1 LVFPET
7 GQWELAKLPLLQY
20 QEDECSL
27 ALARAQGTGSTNL
40 RKNRMDRLI
49 MEAWTAAVLCFLMP
63 MATQAQDVSGC
74 PISNAHEQKSWDQDC
89 AGAIQVE
96 QDSLKKA
103 ELLFRRA
110 YVLNER
116 QAYEK
121 SLDDL
126 NAACALVPHHVAYLH
141 ERAYTL
147 NSLGRYREALIDL
160 NEQASLEPQ
169 SPAVYSER
177 ALARTRLGDWEGALA
192 DRDREAKLSPDS
204 VSALVARAQAR
215 IWLGQ
220 FEEAQRDLKAAAA
233 LPADR
238 SPIDDAQ
245 YLERVSMQLEAW
257 MHHSSGVDP
266 GAKCRRAK
274 TNDDYSQPTIIGD
287 CTLVFLSAKTAQD
300 KADALTSRSIA
311 WLSARQSQ
319 HDATA
324 DREAAVA
331 LDPDNPDRHTNLGFA
346 YLQERHSW
354 GARQEFD
361 RSINIRKT
369 YMALAGRAS
378 AHYNLDEKNLA
389 FRDAKESFEMRP
401 NELALWLLGD
411 LAKDKHDD
419 ASAKLYWMGAYH
431 LGSRDDRLLERLRGV
446 GVPDPAIEPN
456 GEPKR

>member
-1 LVFPET
+1 MLE
-7 GQWELAKLPLLQY
+7 
-20 QEDECSL
+20 
-27 ALARAQGTGSTNL
+27 RAQGATAADFRDHS
-40 RKNRMDRLI
+40 MDRLI
-49 MEAWTAAVLCFLMP
+49 MKAWTAAVLLTGSYLLTP
-63 MATQAQDVSGC
+63 VAAQAQETSAC
-74 PISNAHEQKSWDQDC
+74 PTSNAKEQKSWDHDC
-89 AGAIQVE
+89 AAAIQAE
-96 QDSLKKA
+96 HDSSKKA

-126 NAACALVPHHVAYLH
+126 NAACALVPHHVAYLN
-141 ERAYTL
+141 ERGYTL
-147 NSLGRYREALIDL
+147 NSLGRYREALVDL
-160 NEQASLEPQ
+160 DEQASLEPQ

-177 ALARTRLGDWEGALA
+177 AFARTRVGDWEGALA
-192 DRDREAKLSPDS
+192 DRDREVKLLPDS
-204 VSALVARAQAR
+204 KSALIARAEAR

-220 FEEAQRDLKAAAA
+220 FGEAQQDLKAAAA
-233 LPADR
+233 LPPGPSRA
-238 SPIDDAQ
+238 DDAE
-245 YLERVSMQLEAW
+245 YLARVSKRLEAW
-257 MHHSSGVDP
+257 KHHSSGDDS
-266 GAKCRRAK
+266 GAKCSRAGS
-274 TNDDYSQPTIIGD
+274 NDDYSQPTLIGD
-287 CTLVFLSAKTAQD
+287 CTLAFLSAKTPED
-300 KADALTSRSIA
+300 KADALTNRSIA
-311 WLSARQSQ
+311 WLSQQSK

-346 YLQERHSW
+346 YLQNQHSW

-389 FRDAKESFEMRP
+389 FRDAKESFEIQP
-401 NELALWLLGD
+401 NELALWMLGD

-431 LGSRDDRLLERLRGV
+431 LGSRDDRLLERLRSV